1 MFCSVSLSSCKTP
14 VPQCNDI
21 KACFLNRSVGRIA
34 LLGLVLPIRA
44 SSFANGCEPEV
55 DEHDDHI
62 EVNGVII
69 NKPFVEKQLDADDH
83 NIA

>member
-62 EVNGVII
+62 EV
-69 NKPFVEKQLDADDH
+69 KPFVEKQLDADDH